1 MSYIINDGSIS
12 NYPEAPWKEAQPDIV
27 KTWLTNMNIKSFPNN
42 YKLFSKVEKS
52 MTKATKVKTNL
63 YGHPSGNYFETP
75 LEAKVHINYL
85 LGKTNVCHCIY
96 CKPSNPLYMKQS
108 KRKFEDD
115 EESEKILIKNSKL
128 PLKKAWNHYKNRQS
142 AIKVESKAEEWK
154 WYNGYR
160 ENEIIWAPIFE
171 DENNTSHSIFWT
183 FQIVKRLSSLEVSDS
198 NSFNK
203 LISFEKVIK
212 YISKT
217 IIKPSSKVN
226 LNEILKD
233 VEASSL
239 NINNSLWNKPN
250 ILQSNIYSSNTEQ
263 VNDFQDEV
271 IHTVNSKLKE
281 VDSEIQKTIERKKKD
296 KENLMTLMSGSYDDE
311 DEDDDDDDF
320 VLSDEGDE
328 YYTDDSEDLIRKPPS
343 DSGSEVSVGSV
354 LNDTQNN
361 SVQQIETLGYICRK
375 LPLQNI
381 SIEQEEEDN
390 YHSDTKK
397 DTSQTYYFIPFKI
410 IIPFLMY
417 DPCSKNNILWNRAVM
432 QAIDLSSSFS
442 IPRLNKDSV
451 IDTSSFHTMNDKNL
465 LLNINEDTFLNK
477 KETRNELEYFRFG
490 AEQLYIGDL
499 LRLDLSNNSTTR
511 WIKTVNNFE
520 RVDKHEYLE
529 VDKIVEI
536 RNKGKSSS
544 NIEITGKIYFN
555 VFAEKLDNQLNN
567 TEGIINSKKEIIS
580 PISSP
585 SISSRAIIHSNNN
598 LSTMS
603 SSSSISSLF
612 IPEFSDILWI
622 NSGETRTIHLN
633 EICGRYY
640 VNCPTLERKMRISS
654 EKPWN
659 KDNSV
664 FGSSKQELLI
674 LKHENSFQQR
684 NKILNQ

>member
-1 MSYIINDGSIS
+1 
-12 NYPEAPWKEAQPDIV
+12 
-27 KTWLTNMNIKSFPNN
+27 
-42 YKLFSKVEKS
+42 
-52 MTKATKVKTNL
+52 MTKATKIKTNL

-75 LEAKVHINYL
+75 QEAKIHINYL

-96 CKPSNPLYMKQS
+96 CKPSNPSYMKQN

-142 AIKVESKAEEWK
+142 AITVESKTEEWK

-160 ENEIIWAPIFE
+160 ENEIIWAPMFE
-171 DENNTSHSIFWT
+171 DEKNTSHSIFWT
-183 FQIVKRLSSLEVSDS
+183 FQIVKRISSLEIADS
-198 NSFNK
+198 ASFNK
-203 LISFEKVIK
+203 LMSFEKVIK

-217 IIKPSSKVN
+217 IIKPSTKVN
-226 LNEILKD
+226 LSEILKGVHTED
-233 VEASSL
+233 QNL
-239 NINNSLWNKPN
+239 NSNIWNKPN
-250 ILQSNIYSSNTEQ
+250 ILQDNIYSLSTQQN
-263 VNDFQDEV
+263 NDSQKEM
-271 IHTVNSKLKE
+271 TNNESK
-281 VDSEIQKTIERKKKD
+281 EIDAETAKTIERKKKD
-296 KENLMTLMSGSYDDE
+296 KENLMTLMSGTYDD
-311 DEDDDDDDF
+311 DEDDDDDADF

-361 SVQQIETLGYICRK
+361 SVQQVETLGYICRQ

-381 SIEQEEEDN
+381 SIEQEEEEN
-390 YHSDTKK
+390 EHHSSKK
-397 DTSQTYYFIPFKI
+397 KETSLTYYFIPFKI

-442 IPRLNKDSV
+442 IPNRHKEEFDLESSSPSHSPMD
-451 IDTSSFHTMNDKNL
+451 IMDSSF
-465 LLNINEDTFLNK
+465 NINEKVFSNK
-477 KETRNELEYFRFG
+477 KETRTELEYFRFG
-490 AEQLYIGDL
+490 AEQLFIGDL

-511 WIKTVNNFE
+511 WIKTVNNYE

-529 VDKIVEI
+529 VNKIVEI
-536 RNKGKSSS
+536 RSKGRSMA

-555 VFAEKLDNQLNN
+555 VFAEKMDHLLNN
-567 TEGIINSKKEIIS
+567 TESTPNSRKETAS
-580 PISSP
+580 PMSSP
-585 SISSRAIIHSNNN
+585 SKSSGAILQSNNN
-598 LSTMS
+598 FATMS
-603 SSSSISSLF
+603 KSSSISSLF

-622 NSGETRTIHLN
+622 CSGETRTIHLN

-674 LKHENSFQQR
+674 LERENRLRQR
-684 NKILNQ
+684 NKILNQSNK